1 MKYYAVK
8 NGKET
13 GIFNS
18 CKEVAPLVTGYKGA
32 EFKSFTTKEEA
43 REYLKRA
50 IPYAENTQFDKLAED
65 EAISYVDGSYNE
77 ISGSCGAGIVFFTS
91 KGMEKFNR
99 TFKGSKYIK
108 YRNVSGEV
116 EAAKTAMEKAIK
128 DGKRKLYL
136 NYDYKGIEAWA
147 KGDWKTNTD
156 LTENYKKYYD
166 KIKDELEVIFIK
178 IKAHSGDYYNNLA
191 DELAKRAA
199 NEEKNSDIQEAK

>member
-1 MKYYAVK
+1 MKSRAL
-8 NGKET
+8 T
-13 GIFNS
+13 S
-18 CKEVAPLVTGYKGA
+18 AMSVAQLMQNLIT
-32 EFKSFTTKEEA
+32 
-43 REYLKRA
+43 
-50 IPYAENTQFDKLAED
+50 
-65 EAISYVDGSYNE
+65 
-77 ISGSCGAGIVFFTS
+77 
-91 KGMEKFNR
+91 
-99 TFKGSKYIK
+99 
-108 YRNVSGEV
+108 RNVSGEV

-156 LTENYKKYYD
+156 LTENYKKYYN